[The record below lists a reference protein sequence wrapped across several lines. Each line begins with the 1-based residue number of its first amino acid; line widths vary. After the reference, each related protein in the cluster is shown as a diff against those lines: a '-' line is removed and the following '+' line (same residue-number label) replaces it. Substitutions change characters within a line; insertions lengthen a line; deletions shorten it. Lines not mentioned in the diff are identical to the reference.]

1 MENTILDFLVPLAI
15 GAIFAFIW
23 RARHQ
28 PFALIGNSWSKI
40 LAGFVFL
47 SLGEVLNLT
56 ISGLVE
62 YGYVAEAIGQRYVLS
77 ADVATFAGLVV
88 VAQGVYR
95 WLKGVQQLELNW
107 ATVLE
112 SNNALRQRVSRDGML
127 LSTVPAA
134 LYRTFG
140 MASMKSSESVFV
152 NDKIEDL
159 LGYSAREFEQDPN
172 LFSSLM
178 HPDDRERFEKF
189 ERNELWNQSSIVV
202 EHRFRHRDGNYCWL
216 RRHLIRISDKDD
228 LTEWHGCAFDITDL
242 KRAES
247 RLANFLE
254 AAPDPVITTNDQ
266 GIIVLVNAQ
275 TERLFGYSKA
285 ELLGQSINTL
295 IPDGEHDGREVRMQ
309 DYLSGKDLKLPDSG
323 LDTRGRRK
331 DRSEFPIEISVSP
344 IENDDEK
351 LLAFAIRDISTRLN
365 IEAQLRQS
373 QKMEAVGQLTG
384 GIAHDFNNL
393 LTIVIGN
400 LQLLERD
407 ARLDDG
413 ALSATQAAMDASIR
427 ATEVVKRLLAYSRR
441 QKLEPKNTNIN
452 DLVDGIE
459 AMLRRSITENMTLKT
474 NLAEDLWSARIDASQ
489 LETTLLNLV
498 INARD
503 ALRLDGIVSI
513 ETSNT
518 ALDHSYADSHP
529 EVTAGDY
536 VLIAV
541 SDNGEGIPKDVL
553 PHVFEPF
560 YSTKEV
566 GKGSGLGLSMVYGFV
581 KQSQGHI
588 MVYSEEGHGT
598 TIKIYIP
605 RNVSATESASQSAD
619 KEPPAPSGQET
630 ILLVED
636 NKNVREIAH
645 GLLSSMGYQVIPA
658 ASGLDAMQVL
668 AERDDIDLLFTDMV
682 MPGGMTGAE
691 LADQALRVRPQLKV
705 LYTSGYTDISIL
717 DNGLLQSGSNV
728 LGKPYRKD
736 ELAHQVRDTLDRVH

>member
-1 MENTILDFLVPLAI
+1 MQNTILDYLVPIAI
-15 GAIFAFIW
+15 SAIFVFIW

-28 PFALIGNSWSKI
+28 PFALIGNCWPKI
-40 LAGFVFL
+40 LLGFAFL
-47 SLGEVLNLT
+47 MLGEVLNLT

-62 YGYVAEAIGQRYVLS
+62 YAYLAEAAGQRYVLS
-77 ADVATFAGLVV
+77 ADVATFAGLAV

-95 WLKGVQQLELNW
+95 WLKGTQQLELDW
-107 ATVLE
+107 ATALE
-112 SNNALRQRVSRDGML
+112 RNDLLRQRVSRDGML

-134 LYRTFG
+134 LYRTYG
-140 MASMKSSESVFV
+140 VASQRSSESVFV

-159 LGYSAREFEQDPN
+159 LGYSATEFEQDPK
-172 LFSSLM
+172 LFGSLM
-178 HPDDRERFEKF
+178 HPDDRRRFEEV
-189 ERNELWNQSSIVV
+189 ERADLWNHNSIVI
-202 EHRFRHRDGNYCWL
+202 EHRFRHRDGNYRWL
-216 RRHLIRISDKDD
+216 RRHLVRISDNDD
-228 LTEWHGCAFDITDL
+228 LAEWHGCAFDISDL

-266 GIIVLVNAQ
+266 GVIVLVNAQ
-275 TERLFGYSKA
+275 AERLFGYSKA
-285 ELLGQSINTL
+285 ELLGQFVHSL
-295 IPDGEHDGREVRMQ
+295 IPDNDSDGRELRLV
-309 DYLSGKDLKLPDSG
+309 DYLGESNLPQSGTG
-323 LDTRGRRK
+323 LDTRGRHK
-331 DRSEFPIEISVSP
+331 DQREFPIEISVSP
-344 IENDDEK
+344 IENGNER
-351 LLAFAIRDISTRLN
+351 LFAFAIRDISARMN

-407 ARLDDG
+407 SDLDDD
-413 ALSATQAAMDASIR
+413 ARSATSAAMDASIR
-427 ATEVVKRLLAYSRR
+427 AAELVKRLLAYSRR

-452 DLVDGIE
+452 NLVDGIGS
-459 AMLRRSITENMTLKT
+459 MLQRSISESVTLKT
-474 NLAEDLWSARIDASQ
+474 KLAEELWTARIDATQ
-489 LETTLLNLV
+489 LETTLLNLA

-503 ALRLDGIVSI
+503 ALRSGGIVSI

-518 ALDHSYADSHP
+518 VLDHSYAERNR
-529 EVTAGDY
+529 EVTPGDY

-588 MVYSEEGHGT
+588 KVYSEEGHGT

-605 RNVSATESASQSAD
+605 RCSSEAKTASQSIVTSF
-619 KEPPAPSGQET
+619 PAPDGKET

-636 NKNVREIAH
+636 DENVREIASS
-645 GLLSSMGYQVIPA
+645 LLSSMGYQVLQAESGRA
-658 ASGLDAMQVL
+658 ALQIL
-668 AERDDIDLLFTDMV
+668 AKRDDIDLLFTDMV

-691 LADQALRVRPQLKV
+691 LANQALGVHPQLKV
-705 LYTSGYTDISIL
+705 LYTSGYTDMSIF

-728 LGKPYRKD
+728 LSKPYRKD
-736 ELAHQVRDTLDRVH
+736 ELAHLVRDTLDRVH

>member
-1 MENTILDFLVPLAI
+1 MENTILHYLVPLAI
-15 GAIFAFIW
+15 SAMFVFMW
-23 RARHQ
+23 RARHE
-28 PFALIGNSWSKI
+28 PFALIGSSWSWI

-47 SLGEVLNLT
+47 MLGEVLHLSMAPLAD
-56 ISGLVE
+56 SGYL
-62 YGYVAEAIGQRYVLS
+62 AEVLRQRFVLS
-77 ADVATFAGLVV
+77 GDVATFVGLAV
-88 VAQGVYR
+88 VAQGVYS
-95 WLKGVQQLELNW
+95 WLKGVQQLKLDW
-107 ATVLE
+107 ATALE
-112 SNNALRQRVSRDGML
+112 NNDVLRQRVSRDDML

-140 MASMKSSESVFV
+140 VASQNSSKSVFV

-159 LGYSAREFEQDPN
+159 LGYKAEEFERDPS
-172 LFSSLM
+172 LFSELM
-178 HPDDRERFEKF
+178 HPDDRKRFEAT
-189 ERNELWNQSSIVV
+189 ERTDLWNHNSIVI
-202 EHRFRHRDGNYCWL
+202 EHRFRHRDGKYRWL
-216 RRHLIRISDKDD
+216 RRHLVRMQDNNDVS
-228 LTEWHGCAFDITDL
+228 EWHGCAFDITDL

-247 RLANFLE
+247 RLTNFLE

-285 ELLGQSINTL
+285 ELLGRFIHHL
-295 IPDGEHDGREVRMQ
+295 IPDDNREGREIRMQ
-309 DYLSGKDLKLPDSG
+309 DYLGEANVPRPDIG

-331 DRSEFPIEISVSP
+331 DQSEFPIEVSVSP
-344 IENDDEK
+344 IENDDER
-351 LLAFAIRDISTRLN
+351 LFAFAIRDISARLN

-400 LQLLERD
+400 LQLLDRD
-407 ARLDDG
+407 SDLDDG
-413 ALSATQAAMDASIR
+413 EHCAVQAAMDASIR
-427 ATEVVKRLLAYSRR
+427 AAELVKRLLAYSRR

-452 DLVDGIE
+452 HLVAGIE
-459 AMLRRSITENMTLKT
+459 AMLRRSITKNITLQT
-474 NLAEDLWSARIDASQ
+474 NLAEDLWTARIDTSQ
-489 LETTLLNLV
+489 LETTLLNLA

-503 ALRLDGIVSI
+503 ALGSGGNVSI

-518 ALDHSYADSHP
+518 VLDHSYAERHR
-529 EVTAGDY
+529 EVTPGDY
-536 VLIAV
+536 VLITV
-541 SDNGEGIPKDVL
+541 SDNGDGIPKDVL

-588 MVYSEEGHGT
+588 EVFSEEGHGT

-605 RNVSATESASQSAD
+605 RCLSEAESVSQPSRP
-619 KEPPAPSGQET
+619 EPPAPSGQET

-636 NKNVREIAH
+636 DERVREIANS
-645 GLLSSMGYQVIPA
+645 LLVSMGYRVLQA
-658 ASGLDAMQVL
+658 GSGLEALEVL
-668 AERDDIDLLFTDMV
+668 AQRDDIDLLFTDMV

-691 LADQALRVRPQLKV
+691 LADQALQRCPRLKV
-705 LYTSGYTDISIL
+705 LYTSGYTDMSVF
-717 DNGLLQSGSNV
+717 DNGLLQSGSKV
-728 LGKPYRKD
+728 LSKPYRKN
-736 ELAHQVRDTLDRVH
+736 ELAHHVRNTLDKVH